1 MAAAV
6 MDELMQ
12 CKHNHSA
19 IAVVMLERLELA
31 EFGALLSLI
40 RFLRP
45 CVEDIHLLKLVC
57 MSWLSLVPPGLT

>member
-31 EFGALLSLI
+31 EFG
-40 RFLRP
+40 
-45 CVEDIHLLKLVC
+45 
-57 MSWLSLVPPGLT
+57 